1 LDGDEESAENSADEE
16 GQGESPEPQDGS
28 VEGSVEDGSVE
39 GEKEKVENET
49 IGSEDK
55 DVNATKDQGDAKEVE
70 KEDEEDPSNLQL
82 AWEMLELAKTILVKQ
97 AESIVIVKAAD
108 DKEAEERAKLKDDV
122 ESRVSDT
129 FQTLGELSIENENY
143 EQAIE
148 DLQTCL
154 KRRQQM
160 MPEDSRCIAETH
172 YQIGVAQG
180 FNLQFDEAMLS
191 LDGAIQVL
199 QLRIDLLKS
208 KKESIDP
215 TKARDAFYTREN
227 EIKQIESLIPEIREK
242 IADTKD
248 MKTETFK
255 KLGDKRLMEEGIAA
269 AFGSAEGGSLNG
281 EGSSKA
287 VSTISSSL
295 IKKRPA
301 LEPAPSDAKKPHI
314 EQTSSNTSAENGN
327 TKNGI

>member
-1 LDGDEESAENSADEE
+1 
-16 GQGESPEPQDGS
+16 
-28 VEGSVEDGSVE
+28 
-39 GEKEKVENET
+39 
-49 IGSEDK
+49 
-55 DVNATKDQGDAKEVE
+55 
-70 KEDEEDPSNLQL
+70 
-82 AWEMLELAKTILVKQ
+82 M
-97 AESIVIVKAAD
+97 
-108 DKEAEERAKLKDDV
+108 KDDV

-208 KKESIDP
+208 KKESIGKNYFQLHGVLKMLYYYSILP
-215 TKARDAFYTREN
+215 NSINSYIN
-227 EIKQIESLIPEIREK
+227 Y
-242 IADTKD
+242 
-248 MKTETFK
+248 
-255 KLGDKRLMEEGIAA
+255 
-269 AFGSAEGGSLNG
+269 
-281 EGSSKA
+281 
-287 VSTISSSL
+287 
-295 IKKRPA
+295 
-301 LEPAPSDAKKPHI
+301 HI
-314 EQTSSNTSAENGN
+314 
-327 TKNGI
+327 

>member
-1 LDGDEESAENSADEE
+1 
-16 GQGESPEPQDGS
+16 
-28 VEGSVEDGSVE
+28 
-39 GEKEKVENET
+39 
-49 IGSEDK
+49 
-55 DVNATKDQGDAKEVE
+55 
-70 KEDEEDPSNLQL
+70 
-82 AWEMLELAKTILVKQ
+82 M
-97 AESIVIVKAAD
+97 
-108 DKEAEERAKLKDDV
+108 KDDV

-208 KKESIDP
+208 KKESIGKIFFSYRVSLKFP
-215 TKARDAFYTREN
+215 CS
-227 EIKQIESLIPEIREK
+227 ILQIQSIH
-242 IADTKD
+242 T
-248 MKTETFK
+248 
-255 KLGDKRLMEEGIAA
+255 
-269 AFGSAEGGSLNG
+269 
-281 EGSSKA
+281 
-287 VSTISSSL
+287 
-295 IKKRPA
+295 
-301 LEPAPSDAKKPHI
+301 
-314 EQTSSNTSAENGN
+314 
-327 TKNGI
+327 

>member
-1 LDGDEESAENSADEE
+1 
-16 GQGESPEPQDGS
+16 
-28 VEGSVEDGSVE
+28 
-39 GEKEKVENET
+39 
-49 IGSEDK
+49 
-55 DVNATKDQGDAKEVE
+55 
-70 KEDEEDPSNLQL
+70 
-82 AWEMLELAKTILVKQ
+82 M
-97 AESIVIVKAAD
+97 
-108 DKEAEERAKLKDDV
+108 KDDV

-208 KKESIDP
+208 KKEYYCSFFACTLD
-215 TKARDAFYTREN
+215 N
-227 EIKQIESLIPEIREK
+227 
-242 IADTKD
+242 
-248 MKTETFK
+248 
-255 KLGDKRLMEEGIAA
+255 
-269 AFGSAEGGSLNG
+269 N
-281 EGSSKA
+281 
-287 VSTISSSL
+287 VSYMQL
-295 IKKRPA
+295 
-301 LEPAPSDAKKPHI
+301 
-314 EQTSSNTSAENGN
+314 SSNNLPGAKFVNFSRVRLLL
-327 TKNGI
+327 

>member
-1 LDGDEESAENSADEE
+1 
-16 GQGESPEPQDGS
+16 
-28 VEGSVEDGSVE
+28 
-39 GEKEKVENET
+39 
-49 IGSEDK
+49 
-55 DVNATKDQGDAKEVE
+55 
-70 KEDEEDPSNLQL
+70 
-82 AWEMLELAKTILVKQ
+82 M
-97 AESIVIVKAAD
+97 
-108 DKEAEERAKLKDDV
+108 

-208 KKESIDP
+208 KKESIGKNYFQLHGVLKMLYYYSILP
-215 TKARDAFYTREN
+215 NSINSYIN
-227 EIKQIESLIPEIREK
+227 Y
-242 IADTKD
+242 
-248 MKTETFK
+248 
-255 KLGDKRLMEEGIAA
+255 
-269 AFGSAEGGSLNG
+269 
-281 EGSSKA
+281 
-287 VSTISSSL
+287 
-295 IKKRPA
+295 
-301 LEPAPSDAKKPHI
+301 HI
-314 EQTSSNTSAENGN
+314 
-327 TKNGI
+327 

>member
-1 LDGDEESAENSADEE
+1 
-16 GQGESPEPQDGS
+16 
-28 VEGSVEDGSVE
+28 
-39 GEKEKVENET
+39 
-49 IGSEDK
+49 
-55 DVNATKDQGDAKEVE
+55 
-70 KEDEEDPSNLQL
+70 
-82 AWEMLELAKTILVKQ
+82 M
-97 AESIVIVKAAD
+97 
-108 DKEAEERAKLKDDV
+108 KDDV

-208 KKESIDP
+208 KKESIGKNHFQLQGVLKIKYSNSSKFNQLIHKLSYLDP

-269 AFGSAEGGSLNG
+269 AFGSAEGGSRNG
-281 EGSSKA
+281 EG
-287 VSTISSSL
+287 TFMPYISL
-295 IKKRPA
+295 
-301 LEPAPSDAKKPHI
+301 
-314 EQTSSNTSAENGN
+314 
-327 TKNGI
+327 